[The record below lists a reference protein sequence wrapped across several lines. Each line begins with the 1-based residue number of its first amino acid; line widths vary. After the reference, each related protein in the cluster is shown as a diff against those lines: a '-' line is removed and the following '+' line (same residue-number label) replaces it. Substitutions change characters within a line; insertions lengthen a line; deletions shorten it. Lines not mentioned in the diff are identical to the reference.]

1 MSISVLMQG
10 RTFLEFLQAW
20 WTSGLL
26 KIAYDLFSQ
35 SEAPFFFFNNCSPDI
50 CSVYLQVV
58 CEKVEG
64 KQDLSQGQDSSPD
77 SALPI
82 T

>member
-1 MSISVLMQG
+1 MLKSLFLIS
-10 RTFLEFLQAW
+10 
-20 WTSGLL
+20 
-26 KIAYDLFSQ
+26 DLAGAK
-35 SEAPFFFFNNCSPDI
+35 SEN
-50 CSVYLQVV
+50 
-58 CEKVEG
+58 

>member
-1 MSISVLMQG
+1 MWKMQLYCP
-10 RTFLEFLQAW
+10 RINVKTLINLQSQHF
-20 WTSGLL
+20 SGQADEAREENLAE
-26 KIAYDLFSQ
+26 KI
-35 SEAPFFFFNNCSPDI
+35 N
-50 CSVYLQVV
+50 
-58 CEKVEG
+58 KKK

>member
-1 MSISVLMQG
+1 MFEISRADCVIMKSNLFHKEAISAGQ
-10 RTFLEFLQAW
+10 
-20 WTSGLL
+20 LL
-26 KIAYDLFSQ
+26 DT
-35 SEAPFFFFNNCSPDI
+35 
-50 CSVYLQVV
+50 
-58 CEKVEG
+58 